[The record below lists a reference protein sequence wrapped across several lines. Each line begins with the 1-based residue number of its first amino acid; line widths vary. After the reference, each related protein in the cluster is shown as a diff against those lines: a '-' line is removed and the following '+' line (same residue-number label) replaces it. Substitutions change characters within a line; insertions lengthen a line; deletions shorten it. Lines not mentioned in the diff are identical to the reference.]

1 MENAGR
7 ALLLVAHPDDCIIFG
22 YPFLHDHPKFKWDII
37 YLTYF
42 DKDDRAREVRSFW
55 RKHNID
61 TYFLGNRDDYSYV
74 ERGEKVVAFGYGLDE
89 NGDDVVERVE
99 LGGLPLKAT
108 YLDVEGVSPEFI
120 RTISDGGGDT
130 CQGDSGGPILM
141 QGIDDEYGLIA
152 VVSFGPNTCEPNV
165 GFPSANTNLQSA
177 SVHDFIVSIAGN
189 VNLN

>member
-22 YPFLHDHPKFKWDII
+22 YPFLHNHPEFKWDII

-74 ERGEKVVAFGYGLDE
+74 ERGELGFNNKEALKSAAVSAIATGS
-89 NGDDVVERVE
+89 RVGSVYPRNCSLE
-99 LGGLPLKAT
+99 M
-108 YLDVEGVSPEFI
+108 VSP
-120 RTISDGGGDT
+120 
-130 CQGDSGGPILM
+130 
-141 QGIDDEYGLIA
+141 
-152 VVSFGPNTCEPNV
+152 FG
-165 GFPSANTNLQSA
+165 
-177 SVHDFIVSIAGN
+177 
-189 VNLN
+189 